1 MENTVNTEATYEK
14 TRKALKANYEMYEN
28 TLKETNDVMRA
39 KLNEDGTKRYSET
52 DIEEQLKTIRV
63 AQEEILEKYRFYGG
77 NPDDLT
83 KKVKIAKRKAPLK
96 AVTIHDMVNKVET
109 PAKKEVKKKNVEEE
123 TEPNPITKQRDI
135 RTFIPEKGEYDP
147 EAAFDVIPLPSKGEC
162 YPNKVSHVSVAY
174 LNAYDENMIVSPNL
188 YRDGKILD
196 YILQEKVLG
205 NDIDVNDLTEGDR
218 EAIILFL
225 RASGYGNEYPITVR
239 DDITGKP
246 FETNFDLSTLKTKE
260 FKLKGDENGYF
271 DFTLPLC
278 GKVVKFKFLTHKDIV
293 ALEKQKELEDKLLRK
308 NRIKDFVEAMD
319 MYIENDE
326 DVETADKINIRK
338 AIRQIESWE
347 EKIDEETALDYT
359 HTLTDRLE
367 LSIVSIDGISDRSYI
382 TDFIH
387 KMRSS
392 DSNALRRYMRENE
405 PGIDYNIEIERPAD
419 LGGGSLKTF
428 LQLNQLIFLNIS

>member
-1 MENTVNTEATYEK
+1 MENNTVDTQVVNEK
-14 TRKALKANYEMYEN
+14 TRKALKANFEMYER
-28 TLKETNDVMRA
+28 TLKETNEIMRA
-39 KLNEDGTKRYSET
+39 KLNEDGTKRYSEA
-52 DIEEQLKTIRV
+52 DIEEQLRTIRV
-63 AQEEILEKYRFYGG
+63 AQEEIVEKYRFYGG
-77 NPDDLT
+77 DPDDLVKKT
-83 KKVKIAKRKAPLK
+83 KA
-96 AVTIHDMVNKVET
+96 
-109 PAKKEVKKKNVEEE
+109 VKKKSASKIASIHETAKNVDMTVKK
-123 TEPNPITKQRDI
+123 TEKKESAESTPALPRQKDI

-147 EAAFDVIPLPSKGEC
+147 EAAFDVIPLPSNGEC
-162 YPNKVSHVSVAY
+162 YPNKISHVSVAY

-239 DDITGKP
+239 DDRTGKP
-246 FETNFDLSTLKTKE
+246 FETTFDLSTLKTKE

-278 GKVVKFKFLTHKDIV
+278 GKTVKFRFLTHKDTV
-293 ALEKQKELEDKLLRK
+293 ALENQRELEDKLLRK
-308 NRIKDFVEAMD
+308 NRIKDFVESMD

-326 DVETADKINIRK
+326 DVESADRINIRK
-338 AIRQIESWE
+338 AIRQIEAWE

-367 LSIVSIDGISDRSYI
+367 LSIVSIDGNSDREYI

-387 KMRSS
+387 KMRAA
-392 DSNALRRYMRENE
+392 DSNALRRYIRDNE
-405 PGIDYNIEIERPAD
+405 PGIDYNIEIERPED

-428 LQLNQLIFLNIS
+428 LQFNQLIFLNIS